1 MDELTSGLASE
12 APSPS
17 EQAPLTSNDGTPQFT
32 TPDSTAPSGAPATP
46 TAPPKVNLFELE
58 DFKKYQAA
66 TQRQIAERDKRM
78 AEQQALLDQYA
89 TANMDDFQRTQYE
102 GEKAKRLAADYQAQ
116 LAEVQEQMRKT
127 QENMQRDA
135 DLRVIAGQY
144 GIDPKELSDVRT
156 YEEAKYR
163 AEAAYWRQKAAPN
176 NNPANQPD
184 LGGGRASTPTS
195 RRDQEAAKAF
205 KSGDPVAYLRAMR
218 GGTP

>member
-1 MDELTSGLASE
+1 MEELTSGSALE
-12 APSPS
+12 APSQS
-17 EQAPLTSNDGTPQFT
+17 EQAQPTSDSATPQFT
-32 TPDSTAPSGAPATP
+32 TPESAPTSGAAATTPA
-46 TAPPKVNLFELE
+46 PKINLFELE

-66 TQRQIAERDKRM
+66 TQRQIAERDKRLQ
-78 AEQQALLDQYA
+78 EFQAQLEQYA

-102 GEKAKRLAADYQAQ
+102 AEKAKRLATDYQAQ

-127 QENMQRDA
+127 HEQMQRDA

-144 GIDPKELSDVRT
+144 GIDPTVLADVRT

-163 AEAAYWRQKAAPN
+163 AEAEYWKQKAAPN

-195 RRDQEAAKAF
+195 RRDQELARAF
-205 KSGDPVAYLRAMR
+205 KSGDPVAYLRALR

>member
-12 APSPS
+12 APSLS
-17 EQAPLTSNDGTPQFT
+17 EQAQPTSNDGTPQFT
-32 TPDSTAPSGAPATP
+32 TPESTAPTTAPTP
-46 TAPPKVNLFELE
+46 AAPPKVNLFELE

-66 TQRQIAERDKRM
+66 TQRQIAERDKRLQ
-78 AEQQALLDQYA
+78 EFQAQLDQYA
-89 TANMDDFQRTQYE
+89 TSNMDDFQRTQYE
-102 GEKAKRLAADYQAQ
+102 AEKAKRMAADYQAQ
-116 LAEVQEQMRKT
+116 LAEMQEQMRRT
-127 QENMQRDA
+127 QEQAQRDA

-176 NNPANQPD
+176 NNPVNQPD

-205 KSGDPVAYLRAMR
+205 KSGDPVAYLRALR